1 MTPSKTTHS
10 DVLLLTINFPSA
22 ETNRDGMGI
31 YTVNTTKYLTDLTGW
46 KVRVIAFRF
55 SDQEPFEERQGLSI
69 ERIDP
74 PNGIIHYD
82 ELYYPQ
88 NFRIA
93 ASHLAAAALRTASG
107 MNVTTRAWCH
117 GYETGMA
124 AKALAGAGYHVAGV
138 VHYLVAQDLL
148 HRFENADDPLRKS
161 LNDDVLSTAV
171 GGICPASLRPALIRL
186 LSLGAP
192 ALCRLPIPRKL
203 ELMYK
208 LEQESLQMK
217 YSRRIVAVS
226 PGFSDTVVSFYPGAA
241 GKISSCVVGA
251 PTLVSE
257 ADWPFPVRGDRL
269 RLVMVGRPAPQ
280 KGWDYVAEA
289 LRILESRRPDD
300 ASRVELAVVGGLGD
314 WGGGFSERTYQ
325 RFLGLKK
332 ISLAK
337 LGEIPNERVRRIMSS
352 ADALLLPSTFE
363 PFGLV
368 ILEAMASGCM
378 VLSSDCDGPKG
389 VVTPPWGILM
399 PFRNPQ
405 ERVPALESGINKLL
419 SLTRAELDE
428 AGALA
433 REAAAGYSW
442 RECAR
447 IHADALRNGQGQ

>member
-1 MTPSKTTHS
+1 MNPAKENIT
-10 DVLLLTINFPSA
+10 DVLLVTVNFPTM
-22 ETNRDGMGI
+22 ETNMDGMGI
-31 YTVNTTKYLTDLTGW
+31 YTVNSTKYLMELTGW
-46 KVRVIAFRF
+46 KIRAVVFRF
-55 SDQEPFEERQGLSI
+55 PGQEAYEERDGLSI

-74 PNGIIHYD
+74 PLGILHYD

-93 ASHLAAAALRTASG
+93 ASHLAAAASRTASG
-107 MNVTTRAWCH
+107 MNGTTRVWCH

-124 AKALAGAGYHVAGV
+124 SKALAGAGYHVAGV

-161 LNDDVLSTAV
+161 LNDDALSTAV
-171 GGICPASLRPALIRL
+171 GRICPARLRHALIRL
-186 LSLGAP
+186 LSLSAP
-192 ALCRLPIPRKL
+192 ALCRLPIPHRL

-208 LEQESLQMK
+208 LEQESLQMRS
-217 YSRRIVAVS
+217 SRRIVAVS
-226 PGFSDTVVSFYPGAA
+226 PGFGDTVVSYYPGVRD
-241 GKISSCVVGA
+241 KISECVAGS
-251 PTLVSE
+251 PPPSSGS
-257 ADWPFPVRGDRL
+257 DWPFPIRGDRL

-289 LRILESRRPDD
+289 LGRLESRRPDQ
-300 ASRVELAVVGGLGD
+300 AARVELAAIGGIGD
-314 WGGGFSERTYQ
+314 WGGGFSDRTYQ

-368 ILEAMASGCM
+368 MLEAMASGCM
-378 VLSSDCDGPKG
+378 VLSSDCDGPRG
-389 VVTPPWGILM
+389 VVKPPWGILM
-399 PFRNPQ
+399 PFQNPS
-405 ERVPALESGINKLL
+405 ERVPALEAGINKLL

-428 AGALA
+428 RGEAGRA
-433 REAAAGYSW
+433 AAAGYDW
-442 RECAR
+442 KECAG
-447 IHADALRNGQGQ
+447 IHAEALRGGKA